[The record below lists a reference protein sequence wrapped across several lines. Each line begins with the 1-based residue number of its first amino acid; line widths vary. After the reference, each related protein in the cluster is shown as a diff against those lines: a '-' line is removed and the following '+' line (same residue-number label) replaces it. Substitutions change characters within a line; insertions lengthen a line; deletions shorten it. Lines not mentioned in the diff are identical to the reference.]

1 MTSRSKKVR
10 TYIQDFLFE
19 EAASGAILVGA
30 VVLGM
35 VWFNLAEASYLDV
48 WARSAYLDIGPIS
61 VHKDV
66 AGWVESGLM
75 ALFFFV
81 VGLELKRELVV
92 GELRDRAVAI
102 VPITAAIGGMAV
114 PAILYLAV
122 AAGTGA
128 TDGWGIPVATDIA
141 LVLGLL
147 ALLGSR
153 VSTGLKL
160 FMLTLAI
167 VDDLL
172 GIAAI
177 ALFYTD
183 DLSMSW
189 LLGAG
194 VALAAGSWGIRRLPR
209 GWVVAIVGVVVWYF
223 VYKSGVKPALA
234 GAAIG
239 LILPAGLVCGR
250 PLLTD
255 LEDRVHPWSAFV
267 ALPLFGVTS
276 AAIDVSPSGLADA
289 FGDRVTWAVVVSA
302 VVGKLVGIVGATFA
316 IVAVG
321 RRLPEGMGRRDVWA
335 AGALGGVGFSVALF
349 IASAAFGGSS
359 QFLAQARIGVL
370 VAGMLA
376 ATLGVGIITFSSRGR
391 RVTPTDGP

>member
-1 MTSRSKKVR
+1 MSTRSKKVR
-10 TYIQDFLFE
+10 TYIQDFFFE

-35 VWFNLAEASYLDV
+35 LWFNVAESSYLDV
-48 WARSAYLDIGPIS
+48 WARSADLDVGPIS

-75 ALFFFV
+75 AIFFFV

-92 GELRDRAVAI
+92 GELRDPSVAV

-114 PAILYLAV
+114 PAVVYLIVGAGSG
-122 AAGTGA
+122 AA
-128 TDGWGIPVATDIA
+128 DGWGIPVATDIA

-160 FMLTLAI
+160 FILTLAI

-183 DLSMSW
+183 DLALTW

-194 VALAAGSWGIRRLPR
+194 VALAAGSWGIRALPR
-209 GWVVAIVGVVVWYF
+209 GWVVAVVGVVVWYF

-234 GAAIG
+234 GAAVG
-239 LILPAGLVCGR
+239 LCLPAGPVCGR
-250 PLLTD
+250 QLLTD

-276 AAIDVSPSGLADA
+276 AAIDVSPSGLGDA
-289 FGDRVTWAVVVSA
+289 FGDRVTWAVVVGA

-316 IVAVG
+316 IVAAG
-321 RRLPEGMGRRDVWA
+321 RRLPDGMVRRDVWA

-349 IASAAFGGSS
+349 ITSAAFSR
-359 QFLAQARIGVL
+359 QPEFLASARVGVL
-370 VAGMLA
+370 TAGVVA
-376 ATLGVGIITFSSRGR
+376 ATIGTAIITFSSRGR
-391 RVTPTDGP
+391 PEAANSDP

>member
-1 MTSRSKKVR
+1 MSRRSKKVR
-10 TYIQDFLFE
+10 SYIQDFLFE

-30 VVLGM
+30 VALGM
-35 VWFNLAEASYLDV
+35 LWFNVAESSYLDV
-48 WARSAYLDIGPIS
+48 WARAADFDLGPIE

-75 ALFFFV
+75 AIFFFV

-92 GELRDRAVAI
+92 GELRDPAVAI
-102 VPITAAIGGMAV
+102 VPITAAVGGMAV
-114 PAILYLAV
+114 PALVYLGV

-128 TDGWGIPVATDIA
+128 ADGWGIPVATDIA

-172 GIAAI
+172 GILAI

-183 DLSMSW
+183 DLELTW
-189 LLGAG
+189 LLGAS
-194 VALAAGSWGIRRLPR
+194 VALAAGSWGVRALPR

-234 GAAIG
+234 GAAVG
-239 LILPAGLVCGR
+239 LSLPAGPVCGR
-250 PLLTD
+250 QLLTD
-255 LEDRVHPWSAFV
+255 LEERVHPWSAFV
-267 ALPLFGVTS
+267 ALPLFGITS
-276 AAIDVSPSGLADA
+276 AAIDLSPSGLGDA
-289 FGDRVTWAVVVSA
+289 FGDRVTWAVMIGA
-302 VVGKLVGIVGATFA
+302 VVGKLVGIAGATYA
-316 IVAVG
+316 IVATG
-321 RRLPEGMGRRDVWA
+321 RRLPEGMTRRHVWA

-349 IASAAFGGSS
+349 IASAAFGSAPT
-359 QFLAQARIGVL
+359 FLAHARVGVL
-370 VAGMLA
+370 GAGIVA
-376 ATLGVGIITFSSRGR
+376 ATLGVGILTFSSPRGR
-391 RVTPTDGP
+391 GASTEGP